1 MKPLVSVIV
10 PAYNSSLYI
19 RESLLSVLAQ
29 SEKSLELIV
38 VDDGSTDNQNEIISE
53 LAVKDNRIK
62 LIKQENRG
70 VSAAR
75 NHGFKV
81 SSGTYAAFMD
91 ADDVWLPDNLA
102 LKMAKIQAGR
112 FGLVHSDAAVI
123 DAASKKTGDLLQGE
137 EGSLLNNMLAWRG
150 TQVPGPSSILIPRE
164 TIEKVGLFDENL
176 STSAD
181 NDFFIRVAT
190 VFSIGRVDKI
200 TWYYRM
206 HAQNMHK
213 NLVRMEHD
221 VLYVFNKARK
231 NNLFYSEKFARE
243 CFGKTYMVLALS
255 WMGDGRSYRK
265 GLPFLGKA
273 IANDPRLLKELLTK
287 VYKYIRS

>member
-1 MKPLVSVIV
+1 M
-10 PAYNSSLYI
+10 
-19 RESLLSVLAQ
+19 SVLAQ
-29 SEKSLELIV
+29 SEKNFELIV
-38 VDDGSTDNQNEIISE
+38 VDDGSTDNQNEIISA
-53 LAVKDNRIK
+53 LALKDDRIK

-75 NHGFKV
+75 NHGFKM
-81 SSGTYAAFMD
+81 SSGAYAAFMD
-91 ADDVWLPDNLA
+91 ADDVWLPDNLE

-112 FGLVHSDAAVI
+112 YGLVHSDAAVI
-123 DAASKKTGDLLQGE
+123 DASSKKTGDILRGA
-137 EGSLLNNMLAWRG
+137 EGTLLNDILAWRG
-150 TQVPGPSSILIPRE
+150 TQVPGPSSVLIPRE

-181 NDFFIRVAT
+181 NDFFIRVASQ
-190 VFSIGRVDKI
+190 FSIGRVDKI
-200 TWYYRM
+200 TWCYRM

-231 NNLFYSEKFARE
+231 NNLFYSKQFARK

-255 WMGDGRSYRK
+255 WIGDGGSYRK
-265 GLPFLGKA
+265 GLPFLGRA
-273 IANDPRLLKELLTK
+273 IVNDPKLLKELLMK
-287 VYKYIRS
+287 VYKHIRA